1 MARKAKKP
9 KRKANAKKIAK
20 RALKK
25 ARHAPAK
32 EAKADDVNKAMKHAV
47 AQTLATST
55 DHMPFDLGYS
65 FK

>member
-1 MARKAKKP
+1 MARKAKTP
-9 KRKANAKKIAK
+9 KRKAKANKIAK

-25 ARHAPAK
+25 ARRTHAK
-32 EAKADDVNKAMKHAV
+32 KAKADDLNKAMKHAV
-47 AQTLATST
+47 AQTLATSI